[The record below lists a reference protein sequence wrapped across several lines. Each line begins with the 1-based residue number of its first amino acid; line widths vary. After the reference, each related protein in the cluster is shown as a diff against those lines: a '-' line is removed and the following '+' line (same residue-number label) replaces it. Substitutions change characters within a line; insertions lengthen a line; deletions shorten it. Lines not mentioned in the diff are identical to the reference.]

1 MSETS
6 VLETYVG
13 TPVYMAPEV
22 ISAAENGKAYSL
34 KSDCWLLRVILY
46 VRVSGI

>member
-34 KSDCWLLRVILY
+34 KSDCWSLRVILY
-46 VRVSGI
+46 VLLSGI